1 MSKQNNKGLQRFTDF
16 DSLRT
21 VEEFTELS
29 ILDNDKFLE
38 LFVWLQDKL
47 KEALKRRSQ
56 RWRDRP
62 IFYQAGEDITY
73 NIQ

>member
-47 KEALKRRSQ
+47 NEALKRRSQ
-56 RWRDRP
+56 KMER
-62 IFYQAGEDITY
+62 
-73 NIQ
+73 